1 MITSERQLKAANEKI
16 ESLKQSLRSKE
27 NANVKKL
34 FAKAGRIQ
42 TQNLVNDLEKEI
54 EDYEALKKKGVGAIK
69 IDSFED
75 LFLLPI
81 RYRIAKN
88 MTQEEFANLV
98 GIPLRQICRYE
109 SEEYSNISSETLK
122 KILQGIP
129 LKFFSR
135 ISESA

>member
-1 MITSERQLKAANEKI
+1 MVKELLALI
-16 ESLKQSLRSKE
+16 SLPTL
-27 NANVKKL
+27 KKL

-75 LFLLPI
+75 LFLFPI

-98 GIPLRQICRYE
+98 GIPIRQICRYE